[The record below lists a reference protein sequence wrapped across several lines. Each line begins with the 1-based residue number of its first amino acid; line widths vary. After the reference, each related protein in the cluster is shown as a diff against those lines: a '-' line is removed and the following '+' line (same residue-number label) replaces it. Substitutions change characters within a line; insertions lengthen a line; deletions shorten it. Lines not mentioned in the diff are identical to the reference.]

1 MSGAA
6 GVSTTTSTS
15 VPAPATLAELFEA
28 RSIAVVGASGDPG
41 RIGGRPVAYMKALG
55 YAGEIL
61 PVNPSRAEVQ
71 GLTAYPS
78 LTAIGRPVD
87 LVVIATPA
95 DSVEAAL
102 AEAVA
107 IGAKGAV
114 IFSSGFSELDDEGA
128 GRQRRLGEIARA
140 GGLVLVGPNCLGLFD
155 TRSRIAATFTTA
167 LETLDIASGG
177 FACVSQSGAL
187 AAYWLDM
194 VRQAGIGVSRWISTG
209 NEAGIGV
216 ADALGFLAG
225 DDATRVIGMYIE
237 DIKDGPRFRAAAIA
251 ARRAGKP
258 VVVIKAGR
266 SAAGAM
272 AAASHTGALSGAFA
286 SYEAFFRQFGIVS
299 ARSLSEMVQVAKLHL
314 AGAVP
319 AGDRLGIVSV
329 SGGAGV
335 MLADAADLA
344 GFTVQPLEDATRV
357 ALAGALPSFAKPQN
371 PIDVTGGVV
380 QDRAMFRRVLH
391 IVAAAPELDAV
402 VLFIGLMHSIA
413 DELAD
418 GLAAVC
424 AEAGKPVVVVWVGA
438 PPAVVARLEAAGI
451 VVFPDIPEA
460 IAALAAARAPAR
472 GALAGHPLAAADFA
486 VPQSQR
492 LLAEHAAK
500 RLVAGFGG
508 VAVPEGRL
516 LAAPAELAG
525 DLPAGRW
532 VAKLQSA
539 ALPHKSDHGAV
550 RLGLDGPEEVRRAVG
565 DLLALG
571 GRLGVPVDGVLVERM
586 MPFAVEL
593 VVGLRRDPTFGPMLM
608 VGRGGTAVEL
618 EPDVAIGFLPLDD
631 GSIEA
636 LLRSLRCRRLF
647 DGFRGGPAVDLAAA
661 AAAIGRQARGFL
673 ADPTLAELEINPLAL
688 PAAGDGPPLALDA
701 LARIGTP

>member
-1 MSGAA
+1 MSSMDG
-6 GVSTTTSTS
+6 TSR
-15 VPAPATLAELFEA
+15 PAPATLADLFGA
-28 RSIAVVGASGDPG
+28 RSVAVVGASGDPG

-55 YAGEIL
+55 YDGEIL
-61 PVNPSRAEVQ
+61 PVNPTRAEVQ
-71 GLTAYPS
+71 GLRAYPS
-78 LTAIGRPVD
+78 LAAIGRPVD

-95 DSVEAAL
+95 ETVEAAL
-102 AEAVA
+102 GEAVA

-114 IFSSGFSELDDEGA
+114 IFSSGFSELDEA
-128 GRQRRLGEIARA
+128 GVLRQRRLAGIARA
-140 GGLVLVGPNCLGLFD
+140 AGLLLLGPNCLGLFD
-155 TRSRIAATFTTA
+155 TRSRVAATFTTA
-167 LETLDIASGG
+167 LESCDVPTGG

-187 AAYWLDM
+187 GAYWLDM
-194 VRQAGIGVSRWISTG
+194 VRQAGIGVSHWISTG
-209 NEAGIGV
+209 NEAGVGI
-216 ADALGFLAG
+216 ADALAFLAE
-225 DDATRVIGMYIE
+225 DDATRVIGMYVE
-237 DIKDGPRFRAAAIA
+237 DIKDGARFREAALA
-251 ARRAGKP
+251 ARQAGKP
-258 VVVIKAGR
+258 IVAIKAGR

-272 AAASHTGALSGAFA
+272 AAASHTGALAGEFA
-286 SYEAFFRQFGIVS
+286 SYEAFFRQFGIVT

-344 GFTVQPLEDATRV
+344 GFAVQPLSAATGA
-357 ALAGALPSFAKPQN
+357 ALAEALPSFAKPQN
-371 PIDVTGGVV
+371 PVDVTGGVV
-380 QDRAMFRRVLH
+380 QDRAMFRRVLDV
-391 IVAAAPELDAV
+391 VAAAPELDAV

-418 GLAAVC
+418 ALSAVC

-438 PPAVVARLEAAGI
+438 PPAVIRRIEAAGI

-472 GALAGHPLAAADFA
+472 GALSGQPLPGGSLA
-486 VPQSQR
+486 VGRSQR
-492 LLAEHAAK
+492 VLAEHEAK

-516 LAAPAELAG
+516 LRSPAEIGGELA
-525 DLPAGRW
+525 AGRW

-539 ALPHKSDHGAV
+539 ELPHKSDHGAV
-550 RLGLDGPEEVRRAVG
+550 RLGLEGPEQVRRAVA

-571 GRLGVPVDGVLVERM
+571 EHLGVPVDGVLVERM
-586 MPFAVEL
+586 LPFALEL

-618 EPDVAIGFLPLDD
+618 EPDVALAFLPLDD
-631 GSIEA
+631 AGIEA

-647 DGFRGGPAVDLAAA
+647 DGYRGAPAVDVGAA
-661 AAAIGRQARGFL
+661 AAAIGHQARGFL
-673 ADPTLAELEINPLAL
+673 ADPSLAELEINPLAL
-688 PAAGDGPPLALDA
+688 PAAGGGAPIALDA
-701 LARIGTP
+701 LARVVAP